1 MNIVEFIKKVP
12 KTELHLHIEGT
23 IEPDHMFKL
32 AKKNNIKVV
41 VDNILV
47 SPVLQNPSKFGA
59 DIIVYSGTKHIDGQ
73 GRTMGGAILS
83 SEKFRE
89 EILKPF
95 LYCLNSLLLLGKAF
109 ETQLGGA

>member
-1 MNIVEFIKKVP
+1 
-12 KTELHLHIEGT
+12 
-23 IEPDHMFKL
+23 
-32 AKKNNIKVV
+32 
-41 VDNILV
+41 V

-95 LYCLNSLLLLGKAF
+95 LSLTGPCISPFNAWILSKGL
-109 ETQLGGA
+109 ETVSLRVVEQSKTAEKVVEF